1 MILTPASGVIPGTI
15 RWLWEEHIQ
24 CQSLNTAGTAQ
35 DEWAA
40 ALGGADDLLW
50 WSSDLVDSLLP
61 AQVVNAGTLSQCH
74 NRATVF
80 LPGVKEQQHQ
90 QQQQRQ
96 VPHIHWS
103 FLSLALWPARSDIA
117 EKK

>member
-80 LPGVKEQQHQ
+80 LPGSKRATTPPPPTTPGSSHSLELSESGFVAC
-90 QQQQRQ
+90 
-96 VPHIHWS
+96 S
-103 FLSLALWPARSDIA
+103 F
-117 EKK
+117 